1 MKIVK
6 GNKPGYESP
15 QVQIELLVDDVLLNS
30 PAVDNDFV
38 GDAEDWD

>member
-15 QVQIELLVDDVLLNS
+15 QVQIELIVNDVLLTS
-30 PAVDNDFV
+30 GIDNDFV
-38 GDAEDWD
+38 KDTEDWE